1 MKTILDDPDGFLE
14 QGGWDFLSDEQP
26 GSDQEGASD
35 DDSEGFETP
44 DESEFEVQHVDL
56 YPTTRILLPPPGC
69 PQGPLSVLIICWASD
84 SFVSPN
90 SGPSRCHLERDQSA
104 FAAAVLF

>member
-44 DESEFEVQHVDL
+44 EESEFEVQHVDL
-56 YPTTRILLPPPGC
+56 HPTTRSFYLPGSSLCADKMLGSKLFRVPELWPISLPP
-69 PQGPLSVLIICWASD
+69 
-84 SFVSPN
+84 
-90 SGPSRCHLERDQSA
+90 RK
-104 FAAAVLF
+104 